1 MLFELNN
8 SFSIIGLSETK
19 LKYDKDPLL
28 NTKIEGYI
36 FESQPSLSNA
46 GGVAF
51 YIKDELDFIIR
62 SDISSSEPE
71 FETLWVEFHSK
82 NQSNLLCGI
91 IYRHPSSNSEN
102 FLNYFNSTI
111 EKIHQENKLCLIM
124 GDFNFDLLKTDSHA
138 DSENFLN
145 TLGSF
150 FFQPQILQPTRITD
164 HSATLIDNIFFN
176 SLEHN
181 ITSGNI
187 VYDLTDH
194 LPITSLFLTS
204 I

>member
-1 MLFELNN
+1 
-8 SFSIIGLSETK
+8 
-19 LKYDKDPLL
+19 
-28 NTKIEGYI
+28 
-36 FESQPSLSNA
+36 
-46 GGVAF
+46 
-51 YIKDELDFIIR
+51 
-62 SDISSSEPE
+62 
-71 FETLWVEFHSK
+71 
-82 NQSNLLCGI
+82 
-91 IYRHPSSNSEN
+91 
-102 FLNYFNSTI
+102 
-111 EKIHQENKLCLIM
+111 M

-181 ITSGNI
+181 IISGNI

-194 LPITSLFLTS
+194 LPNFIVFDKHMKLKSGTNIYKRNYSQLNDSTLIDEISSINWHSIFPHESNPSDMFSCIYKKVSEIIDRHAPVKKLSRKETKFYSKFYSKLQIYVSLKQA
-204 I
+204 